1 MRKIFAIA
9 LALALTATLFA
20 GCSATAKNG
29 STGPVQTN
37 AGAINT
43 LASQTASDQTIK
55 APKYVFLFIGD
66 GMSFP
71 QFQSAADY
79 LGAMADSDYMQAV
92 PSLDD
97 NQGAVLDGPKP
108 LNFMGFETVGSVV
121 TYDSNSFAPD
131 SASTA
136 TSIATGYKTYSG
148 SINVDETATK
158 VYETITE
165 KVHEQLGMKVGIISS
180 VNLNHATPAAF
191 YAHQASRNSYYEI
204 GLELI
209 DSGFEYFA
217 GGGLKK
223 PTGADKDKEDLYA
236 LAKQA
241 GYNVVKTQA
250 EADKITS
257 GPVIIIDEH
266 LADSDAMA
274 YELDRTDK
282 LWSLADYVEKGDRKS
297 VV

>member
-79 LGAMADSDYMQAV
+79 LGAMADS
-92 PSLDD
+92 
-97 NQGAVLDGPKP
+97 
-108 LNFMGFETVGSVV
+108 E
-121 TYDSNSFAPD
+121 
-131 SASTA
+131 
-136 TSIATGYKTYSG
+136 
-148 SINVDETATK
+148 
-158 VYETITE
+158 
-165 KVHEQLGMKVGIISS
+165 
-180 VNLNHATPAAF
+180 
-191 YAHQASRNSYYEI
+191 
-204 GLELI
+204 
-209 DSGFEYFA
+209 
-217 GGGLKK
+217 
-223 PTGADKDKEDLYA
+223 
-236 LAKQA
+236 
-241 GYNVVKTQA
+241 
-250 EADKITS
+250 
-257 GPVIIIDEH
+257 
-266 LADSDAMA
+266 
-274 YELDRTDK
+274 
-282 LWSLADYVEKGDRKS
+282 DRKS

>member
-97 NQGAVLDGPKP
+97 NQGAVLDGPKQ
-108 LNFMGFETVGSVV
+108 LNFM
-121 TYDSNSFAPD
+121 
-131 SASTA
+131 
-136 TSIATGYKTYSG
+136 
-148 SINVDETATK
+148 
-158 VYETITE
+158 
-165 KVHEQLGMKVGIISS
+165 
-180 VNLNHATPAAF
+180 
-191 YAHQASRNSYYEI
+191 
-204 GLELI
+204 
-209 DSGFEYFA
+209 
-217 GGGLKK
+217 
-223 PTGADKDKEDLYA
+223 
-236 LAKQA
+236 
-241 GYNVVKTQA
+241 
-250 EADKITS
+250 
-257 GPVIIIDEH
+257 
-266 LADSDAMA
+266 
-274 YELDRTDK
+274 
-282 LWSLADYVEKGDRKS
+282 
-297 VV
+297 